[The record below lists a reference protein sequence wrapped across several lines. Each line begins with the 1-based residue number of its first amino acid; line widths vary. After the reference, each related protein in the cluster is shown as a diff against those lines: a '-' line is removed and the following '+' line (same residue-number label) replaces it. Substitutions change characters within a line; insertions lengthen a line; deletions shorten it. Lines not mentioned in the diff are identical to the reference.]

1 MDIAVVVTLL
11 LVGVILML
19 IEIFLIPGLSV
30 AGIGSLIFLG
40 GAVFYAYSFLGSAAG
55 HLTFISAIVLL
66 VIAIW
71 IFLRSK
77 ALEKMSLKAEIDG
90 KNDPLADVEVKE
102 GDEGVSVS
110 RLAPMGKIKVNGHVM
125 EAKSMDEFVD
135 ENTPVV
141 VIKVLQTNVI
151 VERKKIV

>member
-1 MDIAVVVTLL
+1 MDIAVVITLL
-11 LVGVILML
+11 LVGVVLML

-40 GAVFYAYSFLGSAAG
+40 GAIFYAYSFIGSSAG

-66 VIAIW
+66 IIAIW
-71 IFLRSK
+71 IFLRSRT
-77 ALEKMSLKAEIDG
+77 LEKMSLKTEIDG
-90 KNDPLADVEVKE
+90 KNDPLADVIVKE

-110 RLAPMGKIKVNGHVM
+110 RLAPMGKVKVNGHVM

-135 ENTPVV
+135 ENTPVIV
-141 VIKVLQTNVI
+141 VKVLQTNVI
-151 VERKKIV
+151 VEKKKIV